1 MTYGEH
7 EFNHVFDGSALL
19 QRFTFGETGA
29 TFCSRFLKSYAYTT
43 NLENEQIV
51 VSEFGTTGKSVTK
64 GKLAKYGA
72 VKPSKQL
79 SSHGLYIMIQI
90 MFVIILMSDTL
101 KKKHTF
107 FCVLYL
113 QVR

>member
-1 MTYGEH
+1 MSPCLALAVTNTPPSPAGTIPPWLRGSFLLDGPGRMTYGEH

-72 VKPSKQL
+72 VFTGLL
-79 SSHGLYIMIQI
+79 S
-90 MFVIILMSDTL
+90 
-101 KKKHTF
+101 
-107 FCVLYL
+107 
-113 QVR
+113 

>member
-51 VSEFGTTGKSVTK
+51 VSEFGTTGKSLSKSKLGKCVTRRCES
-64 GKLAKYGA
+64 
-72 VKPSKQL
+72 VKFHL
-79 SSHGLYIMIQI
+79 
-90 MFVIILMSDTL
+90 ILC
-101 KKKHTF
+101 KNVF
-107 FCVLYL
+107 
-113 QVR
+113 